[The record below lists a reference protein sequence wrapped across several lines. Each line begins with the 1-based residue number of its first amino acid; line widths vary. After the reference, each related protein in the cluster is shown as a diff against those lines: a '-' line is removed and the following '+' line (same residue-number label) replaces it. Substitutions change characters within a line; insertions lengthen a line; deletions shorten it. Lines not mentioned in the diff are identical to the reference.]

1 MNDSN
6 GFKSLDILA
15 VASFLLGY
23 ENLLENRQ
31 QSKHNDV
38 STANDKQA
46 QYLLNEISQKFEE
59 QNTMLRKILEVVTG
73 ENHPNAG

>member
-59 QNTMLRKILEVVTG
+59 QNEMIRKILEVVTG
-73 ENHPNAG
+73 ENHQNSG